1 MSSIPRAIESL
12 VEQTASEYAVLLVAG
27 PRQVGK
33 STLLVQ
39 EDGVAQPFDDKRL
52 RGP

>member
-27 PRQVGK
+27 PRQVEK
-33 STLLVQ
+33 STPLVQ